1 MLETVRYIIYKSMGQ
16 NVGSYR
22 NIYIP
27 ENRSDTFQTQN
38 HYNALNKNIQH

>member
-1 MLETVRYIIYKSMGQ
+1 MLDS
-16 NVGSYR
+16 SYR

-38 HYNALNKNIQH
+38 HYNALDKNIQHWIVQNTLLLKGM